1 MKEELIRKYN
11 LHFNNI
17 DLKKPITLGNGD
29 FAITLD
35 QTGTQ
40 SLYNEFNDIPLTTIS
55 NKNWFYKDLTNIKIK
70 PTYIDGKS
78 YMLYNFDNN
87 KNFNLLRQYPH
98 KYSFMHMVLLD
109 ENNNIINKDYITNIS
124 SELDLYLGIFK
135 SSFNY
140 NKKEVKTTSLI
151 YQDNDQLSFNL
162 KSTNLKLALIFNYP
176 SYEKTGYKKGNVDI
190 KILNDKISLI
200 YDEINSLTFNIK
212 STCNYILHD
221 NMIIFND
228 NVLNLKLSLDDIK
241 DEGKMLDSFWEED
254 NGIVI
259 DNDILVR
266 RMVLSKYLL
275 HINSTGIYPPSEA
288 GLTYNNWNS
297 KFHLE
302 MHLIHSLWNIYNN
315 HLNDVLKSFDYY
327 LSIYSTSK
335 KRAKLNGYKGIRLP
349 KMTSPDG
356 ADSPSNIGPL
366 LIWQAPHILF
376 MLQEIY
382 YIYNRKD
389 ILSKYEL
396 LIKGT
401 LDFMISL
408 FKYKDSKYQI
418 LDPILECC
426 EAISVDKCA
435 NPMFEIE
442 YFRYVLQR
450 QKSIDIELYNKYQ
463 YDYDEY
469 INNLIEPKIDDKIYL
484 KTSMIKDKYEIYK
497 DHPTEVFSYSYFKSD
512 RIDKN
517 IMKNTIDY
525 VINNMD
531 LSSYWGW
538 DFPLMGLCY
547 LNLGFIDESIN
558 ITLYDS
564 VNNQYL
570 YNGHNTSFRDDLKVY
585 LPGNG
590 AFLIYYYFLS
600 LKISKKTNIINKKE
614 L

>member
-1 MKEELIRKYN
+1 MKEEQIRKYN

-17 DLKKPITLGNGD
+17 DIKNPITLGNGD

-40 SLYNEFNDIPLTTIS
+40 SLYNDFKDIPLTCIS
-55 NKNWFYKDLTNIKIK
+55 NKNWFYKDLSNIKIK
-70 PTYIDGKS
+70 PSYIDGKS
-78 YMLYNFDNN
+78 YMLYNHDDNEN
-87 KNFNLLRQYPH
+87 YNLLRRYPH

-109 ENNNIINKDYITNIS
+109 ESNNIINKDLIS
-124 SELDLYLGIFK
+124 NQSSSLDLYLGIFN
-135 SSFNY
+135 SSFKY
-140 NKKEVKTTSLI
+140 NNKHVKTKTLI
-151 YQDNDQLSFNL
+151 YQDTDELSFSLESSNL
-162 KSTNLKLALIFNYP
+162 RLALIFNFP
-176 SYEKTGYKKGNVDI
+176 SYEKKGYKEGNLNI
-190 KILNDKISLI
+190 KIINDKVSLI
-200 YDEINSLTFNIK
+200 YDDKNSLSFNISSNSK
-212 STCNYILHD
+212 YILNN
-221 NMIIFND
+221 NMLIFNETT
-228 NVLNLKLSLDDIK
+228 LNLNLSLDEIK
-241 DEGKMLDSFWEED
+241 NKGKLLDSFWAED
-254 NGIVI
+254 NGIII
-259 DNDILVR
+259 DDERLSR

-275 HINSTGIYPPSEA
+275 HVNSSGIYPPSEA

-302 MHLIHSLWNIYNN
+302 MHLIHSLWNLYNN

-327 LSIYSTSK
+327 LSIYSISE
-335 KRAKLNGYKGIRLP
+335 KRANLNGYKGIRLP

-356 ADSPSNIGPL
+356 LDSPSNIGPL
-366 LIWQAPHILF
+366 LIWQVPHILF

-382 YIYNRKD
+382 YIYNRTD
-389 ILSKYEL
+389 ILIKYEP

-408 FKYKDSKYQI
+408 FKYKDGKYQI
-418 LDPILECC
+418 LDPIMECC
-426 EAISVDKCA
+426 EAIDIDKCA

-450 QKSIDIELYNKYQ
+450 QKSIDIVMYDKYQ
-463 YDYDEY
+463 YDYDKY
-469 INNLIEPKIDDKIYL
+469 INNLIEPKIDDGIYL
-484 KTSMIKDKYEIYK
+484 KTGMIKDKYEIYK

-512 RIDKN
+512 RIN
-517 IMKNTIDY
+517 NTVMKDTIDY

-547 LNLGFIDESIN
+547 LNLGFIKESID

-564 VNNQYL
+564 FNNQYL
-570 YNGHNTSFRDDLKVY
+570 YNGHNTSLRDDLKIY

-590 AFLIYYYFLS
+590 AFLLYYYFLS

-614 L
+614 A